1 MAIDACPDA
10 ADAGSVGT
18 DANDDCFFRRWMKN
32 HSNARI
38 RAAPATPPTTPPAI
52 APVLVPDDD
61 DDDDDG
67 DGDGDPVDVFVVA
80 DVVAVAAAVEETV
93 TLVLAG

>member
-61 DDDDDG
+61 DDDDG